1 MDRLVRYTAS
11 DLPDLMDKIVKHS
24 IGADDWFDRLGA
36 LHETTKNYPPYNVVH
51 ESNVKTRIEVALAGF
66 KKSEVF
72 VYTEHGKM
80 FVEGQK
86 EDKETDVNYKPIRAL
101 LSVNFTRAWTLTED
115 WRVDDVQ
122 FEDGLLAITLQK
134 VVPEHFQRQDFL

>member
-1 MDRLVRYTAS
+1 M
-11 DLPDLMDKIVKHS
+11 
-24 IGADDWFDRLGA
+24 
-36 LHETTKNYPPYNVVH
+36 
-51 ESNVKTRIEVALAGF
+51 KTRIEVALAGF

-86 EDKETDVNYKPIRAL
+86 EDKETDVNYSHKGIAQRVA
-101 LSVNFTRAWTLTED
+101 TRAWTLTED

>member
-1 MDRLVRYTAS
+1 MILVRPGQTGRPTGRA
-11 DLPDLMDKIVKHS
+11 
-24 IGADDWFDRLGA
+24 
-36 LHETTKNYPPYNVVH
+36 
-51 ESNVKTRIEVALAGF
+51 RIIIQN
-66 KKSEVF
+66 
-72 VYTEHGKM
+72 GKM

-86 EDKETDVNYKPIRAL
+86 EDKETDVNYSHKGIAQR
-101 LSVNFTRAWTLTED
+101 SFTRAWTLTED